1 MAAEG
6 PRDYNALIGEIN
18 EYSRKLVELIP
29 ETMHAFGKLA
39 DAAQGGKALD
49 RKMKELM
56 ALSIAAAVHC
66 QGCIAFH
73 ARGAVRA
80 GATREEVAE
89 ALGIAIQMAG
99 GPAVNSAA
107 DALRAFDQFAA
118 RAK

>member
-1 MAAEG
+1 MSTEG
-6 PRDYNALIGEIN
+6 PRDYNALIGQIN

-39 DAAQGGKALD
+39 DAAQAEKALD
-49 RKMKELM
+49 RKTKEMM
-56 ALSIAAAVHC
+56 ALSIAVALHC
-66 QGCIAFH
+66 EGCIAFH

-107 DALRAFDQFAA
+107 EALRAFDQFAQ
-118 RAK
+118 R